1 MSCCILPV
9 FNIIRKFNFVLF
21 IIWFNVCIFINKND
35 FYYKVECGLFGVVE
49 VVLNFYLVCFMYY
62 FGMLMIFNLYISMC
76 FRECKNIFNINY

>member
-1 MSCCILPV
+1 MT
-9 FNIIRKFNFVLF
+9 
-21 IIWFNVCIFINKND
+21 

>member
-1 MSCCILPV
+1 MT
-9 FNIIRKFNFVLF
+9 
-21 IIWFNVCIFINKND
+21 

-76 FRECKNIFNINY
+76 FRECKKIFNINY